1 MNIEKLKENLD
12 SAEVVEELVILSRKV
27 FNKSSDEVKDIIEM
41 FITKSYLMGKKNMV
55 KTFDE

>member
-1 MNIEKLKENLD
+1 MNWERLNEKID
-12 SAEVVEELVILSRKV
+12 SAEVVEELIILSKKV
-27 FNKSSDEVKDIIEM
+27 FEKSSDDVKKVVEM